1 LLAAVDPPKHRRSP
15 PWRRRPSRRA
25 LALAA
30 LLLASLLGAPPLIKF
45 FVAEQIGNQVNRVPD
60 VFAPLEDA
68 ARPPLTGALTFLLVG
83 TDTRSD
89 APTTGTGA
97 DGDGLGRDR
106 SDVIMLARVDA
117 ARTGATI
124 VSIPRDSWVD
134 IPGLG
139 RSKINSAY
147 ATGGPSL
154 LVQTVEGLTGLRVD
168 HLAVI
173 DFAGFQALVDAVDG
187 IDVATGTG
195 PIVSHL
201 NGEAALKFVRQRQAQ
216 PLGDLDRVRQEQ
228 MALRALLVK
237 TMSNGALTDPGGL
250 YRLLDAARTSVGVDD
265 TLTNGRLRAVAAELR
280 KVQPTAVRFVQA
292 PIERWGS
299 EGSQPVAYLAPYA
312 TELWS
317 ALRSDTLDNYL
328 YQHSTG

>member
-1 LLAAVDPPKHRRSP
+1 M
-15 PWRRRPSRRA
+15 WRRPSRRA
-25 LALAA
+25 LIVAA

-60 VFAPLEDA
+60 VFTPLEDA

-97 DGDGLGRDR
+97 GGDGLGRDR
-106 SDVIMLARVDA
+106 SDVLMLARVDA

-134 IPGLG
+134 IPGHG
-139 RSKINSAY
+139 RNKINSAY
-147 ATGGPSL
+147 AAGGPSL

-173 DFAGFQALVDAVDG
+173 DFAGFEALVDAVDG
-187 IDVATGTG
+187 IDVTTGTG

-201 NGEAALKFVRQRQAQ
+201 DGEAALKFVRQRQAQ
-216 PLGDLDRVRQEQ
+216 PLGDLDRVRHEQ

-250 YRLLDAARTSVGVDD
+250 YRLLDAARRLGRRRRHAHQRTSARG
-265 TLTNGRLRAVAAELR
+265 GRGAAEATARSRAVRAGPDRQVGQRGQSACLLPR
-280 KVQPTAVRFVQA
+280 PVRD
-292 PIERWGS
+292 R
-299 EGSQPVAYLAPYA
+299 
-312 TELWS
+312 
-317 ALRSDTLDNYL
+317 ALVRPSRRHPRRLPL
-328 YQHSTG
+328 PAQHRLIGFYDDSRISTHCP

>member
-1 LLAAVDPPKHRRSP
+1 
-15 PWRRRPSRRA
+15 
-25 LALAA
+25 
-30 LLLASLLGAPPLIKF
+30 
-45 FVAEQIGNQVNRVPD
+45 
-60 VFAPLEDA
+60 
-68 ARPPLTGALTFLLVG
+68 
-83 TDTRSD
+83 
-89 APTTGTGA
+89 
-97 DGDGLGRDR
+97 
-106 SDVIMLARVDA
+106 
-117 ARTGATI
+117 
-124 VSIPRDSWVD
+124 
-134 IPGLG
+134 
-139 RSKINSAY
+139 
-147 ATGGPSL
+147 
-154 LVQTVEGLTGLRVD
+154 VQTVEGLTGLRVD

-201 NGEAALKFVRQRQAQ
+201 DGEAALKFVRQRQAE

-237 TMSNGALTDPGGL
+237 AMSNGALTDPGGL

-265 TLTNGRLRAVAAELR
+265 TLTNGRLRAVAADLR

-299 EGSQPVAYLAPYA
+299 EGNQPVAYLAPYA